1 MRKITSN
8 QIQKF
13 LLFALPSFWTLAV
26 LFIVLVIWNE
36 GFIPDLIP
44 VTLVSIA
51 IIVTA
56 ILLAQKYYWICLPMI
71 ALGIYIALQDDQFV
85 GHILQLFGTY
95 MILHYL
101 VCGVYVY
108 KNRKK
113 DGGTEHSGDKTLVA
127 IVCIAIIFAFSLHLF
142 G

>member
-8 QIQKF
+8 QIPKF

-113 DGGTEHSGDKTLVA
+113 DGGTEHSGDKTLVV
-127 IVCIAIIFAFSLHLF
+127 IVCITIIFAFSLHLF

>member
-26 LFIVLVIWNE
+26 VFIVLVIWNE

-113 DGGTEHSGDKTLVA
+113 DGGTEHSGDKTLVT
-127 IVCIAIIFAFSLHLF
+127 IVFITIIFAFSLRLF

>member
-56 ILLAQKYYWICLPMI
+56 ILLVQKYYWICLPMI

-113 DGGTEHSGDKTLVA
+113 DGGTEHSGDKALVA
-127 IVCIAIIFAFSLHLF
+127 IVCITIIFAFSLRLF

>member
-1 MRKITSN
+1 MRKIASN

-13 LLFALPSFWTLAV
+13 LLFALPSFWTLTV
-26 LFIVLVIWNE
+26 LFIVLAIWNE

-44 VTLVSIA
+44 VTLMSIA

-56 ILLAQKYYWICLPMI
+56 ILLVQKYYWICLPMI

-85 GHILQLFGTY
+85 GHILQFFGAY
-95 MILHYL
+95 IILHYL
-101 VCGVYVY
+101 ACGVYVY

-113 DGGTEHSGDKTLVA
+113 EGGTGHSGDKESIA
-127 IVCIAIIFAFSLHLF
+127 IVGITIIFTFFLLLF

>member
-113 DGGTEHSGDKTLVA
+113 DGGTEHSGDKTLVT
-127 IVCIAIIFAFSLHLF
+127 IVFITIIFAFSLRLF

>member
-1 MRKITSN
+1 MRKITLN
-8 QIQKF
+8 QIQNV

-26 LFIVLVIWNE
+26 LFIVLIIWNE

-44 VTLVSIA
+44 VMLVSIA

-56 ILLAQKYYWICLPMI
+56 ILLVQKYYWICMPMI
-71 ALGIYIALQDDQFV
+71 ALGAYIALHDDQHV
-85 GHILQLFGTY
+85 GHILRAFGAY

-101 VCGVYVY
+101 ACGVYVY
-108 KNRKK
+108 TGRKK
-113 DGGTEHSGDKTLVA
+113 DGSGGRSGNKSLVA
-127 IVCIAIIFAFSLHLF
+127 IVCITIIFAFSLLLF

>member
-1 MRKITSN
+1 MTSN

-113 DGGTEHSGDKTLVA
+113 DGGTEHSGDKALFA
-127 IVCIAIIFAFSLHLF
+127 IVCITIIFAFSLLLF

>member
-1 MRKITSN
+1 MRKIASN

-13 LLFALPSFWTLAV
+13 LLFALPSFWTLTV
-26 LFIVLVIWNE
+26 LFIVLAIWNE

-44 VTLVSIA
+44 VTLMSIA

-56 ILLAQKYYWICLPMI
+56 ILLVQKYYWICLPMI
-71 ALGIYIALQDDQFV
+71 AFGIYIALQDDQFV
-85 GHILQLFGTY
+85 GHILQFFGAY
-95 MILHYL
+95 IILHYL
-101 VCGVYVY
+101 ACGVYVY

-113 DGGTEHSGDKTLVA
+113 DGGAEHSGDNALVA
-127 IVCIAIIFAFSLHLF
+127 IVCITIIFAFSLLLF